1 MGKGIRKQY
10 TKECTQE
17 AVRLLSQQGRE
28 ILQTVRNLGLHE
40 SVLRRWVK
48 AAAQEG
54 AEAFRGHGTLTGY
67 AEARHRLRRELERT
81 RQERDI
87 QKKAMAFF
95 AKESRYGTGAWRPIV
110 RSVGFA

>member
-10 TKECTQE
+10 TKEFKQE
-17 AVRLLSQQGRE
+17 AVRLLSQPGAE
-28 ILQTVRNLGLHE
+28 LLQTARNLGLHE

-54 AEAFRGHGTLTGY
+54 TEAFRGHGTLTGH
-67 AEARHRLRRELERT
+67 AEELHRLRRELDRT

-87 QKKAMAFF
+87 LKKAIAFF
-95 AKESRYGTGAWRPIV
+95 AKESR
-110 RSVGFA
+110 

>member
-10 TKECTQE
+10 TKEFKQE
-17 AVRLLSQQGRE
+17 AVRLLSQPGAE
-28 ILQTVRNLGLHE
+28 LLQTARNLGLHE

-54 AEAFRGHGTLTGY
+54 AEAFRGHGKLTGQ
-67 AEARHRLRRELERT
+67 AEELQRLRRELDRT

-87 QKKAMAFF
+87 LKKAIAFF
-95 AKESRYGTGAWRPIV
+95 AKESR
-110 RSVGFA
+110 